1 MRFLVYCSFVG
12 TNYIGWQNQPNG
24 TSVQVSLEAALN
36 IFFNFNTSIVGCG
49 RTDSG
54 VHGRNYA
61 FHFDTKDLF
70 DPEFFVFKVNKLLP
84 RDIVIHSVEGVDESF
99 HARFSATSRR
109 YIYRIHTNKDP
120 FISQFSWHFD
130 RIKPDSIG
138 IMNETAQFLI
148 GLSDFASFAK
158 TGSDNKT
165 TLCNLIQ
172 CEWHSFDTRVELHI
186 EANRFLRGMVRLIV
200 GGCVNIAVG
209 KLEMELMKKLSLE
222 GQMLPYAF
230 SVPAHGLTFE
240 GVRY

>member
-24 TSVQVSLEAALN
+24 TSVQSSLEAALS
-36 IFFNFNTSIVGCG
+36 IFFKSNTPVVGCG

-61 FHFDTKDLF
+61 FHFDTQDNF
-70 DPEFFVFKVNKLLP
+70 NADFFVFKVNKLLP
-84 RDIVIHSVEGVDESF
+84 RDIVIHTVESVYDSF
-99 HARFSATSRR
+99 HARFSANSRR
-109 YIYRIHTNKDP
+109 YIYRIHTTKDP

-130 RIKPDSIG
+130 RIQPESVG
-138 IMNETAQFLI
+138 VMNETTQFLI
-148 GLSDFASFAK
+148 GLTDFASFSK

-172 CEWHSFDTRVELHI
+172 CEWHSSGARVELHI

-209 KLEMELMKKLSLE
+209 KLEMEQMKNLALN

>member
-1 MRFLVYCSFVG
+1 MAKIMRFILIPS
-12 TNYIGWQNQPNG
+12 N
-24 TSVQVSLEAALN
+24 
-36 IFFNFNTSIVGCG
+36 
-49 RTDSG
+49 
-54 VHGRNYA
+54 
-61 FHFDTKDLF
+61 LF
-70 DPEFFVFKVNKLLP
+70 DLEFFVFKVNKLLP

-172 CEWHSFDTRVELHI
+172 CEWHSYGTRVELHI

-209 KLEMELMKKLSLE
+209 KLEMELMKNLVLRRSDVTLCFF
-222 GQMLPYAF
+222 GTRPRIDLRGSTILDISNLWTIAIP
-230 SVPAHGLTFE
+230 LITFK
-240 GVRY
+240 